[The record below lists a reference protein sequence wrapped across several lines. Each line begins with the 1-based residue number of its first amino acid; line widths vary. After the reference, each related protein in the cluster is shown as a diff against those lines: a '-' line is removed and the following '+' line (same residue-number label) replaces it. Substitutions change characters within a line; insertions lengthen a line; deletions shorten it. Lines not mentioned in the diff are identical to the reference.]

1 MYLDYFGL
9 KEAPFS
15 IAPDPRYLFM
25 SERHREALAHLVFGI
40 RGEGAFVLLTGEVG
54 TGKTTV
60 CRCLLEQLPEKCES
74 AFILNPRVTTSELL
88 ATLCDELQISYP
100 DGNQSNKVFIDRINA
115 RLLEN
120 HAAGR
125 QTVLIIDEAQNL
137 DFDVLEQLRLL
148 TNLETNQRKLLQIIL
163 LGQPEFLE
171 MLEQP
176 RLRQLAQRI
185 SARYHLTPL
194 TYDEMVGYVHHR
206 LRVAGLPRGGLDL
219 FPPPILRR
227 LHRLSGGIP
236 RLVNLL
242 CDRALLGVYA
252 RERARVDRTILSQAA
267 REIFGE
273 GRHGVWRRP
282 VWAVVIVLLLLG
294 VAATGFYPFRSW
306 LVQEHSDSAVSV
318 NPSDAVAEPEATA
331 PVDEVRLEQEISS
344 SLPIPDGRSDLE
356 AYERLFS
363 IWGLPG
369 ISVEEGRACDLAAA
383 HGLGCLID
391 RGTLH
396 ALARL
401 DRPAVLTF
409 YDDEGRVFY
418 GTLVA
423 LSEEWAVVDVAGET
437 VRVQLSALEQRWLG
451 EFTLFWRPPPGYRGN
466 LRPGDEDPFVSWL
479 DAGLSTAEGLE
490 PVLDGGT
497 RYNDRLERSIKRFQL
512 SRGLDPDGIVG
523 SKTLIQLN
531 SALGGAEPR
540 LKAEGR

>member
-252 RERARVDRTILSQAA
+252 RERARVDRPILSQAA

-409 YDDEGRVFY
+409 
-418 GTLVA
+418 
-423 LSEEWAVVDVAGET
+423 
-437 VRVQLSALEQRWLG
+437 
-451 EFTLFWRPPPGYRGN
+451 
-466 LRPGDEDPFVSWL
+466 
-479 DAGLSTAEGLE
+479 
-490 PVLDGGT
+490 
-497 RYNDRLERSIKRFQL
+497 
-512 SRGLDPDGIVG
+512 
-523 SKTLIQLN
+523 
-531 SALGGAEPR
+531 
-540 LKAEGR
+540 